1 MGLYS
6 DHNHR
11 KECLD
16 CLAIRRPCG
25 GPALSIWKVLV
36 SVAVWQCGSVGVGM
50 NERQLGAGQCN
61 YQSAHFENYYHYDFI
76 ISNILTRPPVISP
89 NCTMN

>member
-1 MGLYS
+1 MTIIIGRNVKCVWLAVDQPCQFGKS
-6 DHNHR
+6 DGY
-11 KECLD
+11 
-16 CLAIRRPCG
+16 RP
-25 GPALSIWKVLV
+25 
-36 SVAVWQCGSVGVGM
+36 SVGVGM

-76 ISNILTRPPVISP
+76 ISNIPTGPRVISH